1 MVPLGYSHLFD
12 EEQDPDPDKSEKL
25 DLDPH
30 FCEMLDPVPDPQ
42 NDAEIN
48 NPGSGE
54 HKPICTESRAVDHYA
69 ILLKI

>member
-1 MVPLGYSHLFD
+1 MKSHICHLC
-12 EEQDPDPDKSEKL
+12 KKL
-25 DLDPH
+25 DPI
-30 FCEMLDPVPDPQ
+30 PDPQ

-69 ILLKI
+69 ILMQI